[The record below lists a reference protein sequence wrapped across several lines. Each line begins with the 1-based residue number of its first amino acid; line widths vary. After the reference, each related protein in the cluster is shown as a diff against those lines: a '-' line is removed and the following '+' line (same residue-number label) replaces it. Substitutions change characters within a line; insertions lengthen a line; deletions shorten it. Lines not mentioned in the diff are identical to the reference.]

1 MDAIQKWGGRIV
13 KYKGFI
19 IDMEGTVI
27 NRGAEIPGS
36 FDFLKKLMDNNITF
50 RMITNTVSKSV
61 EEMVANMKNM
71 GFDIPSSFIL
81 NPIKAVNYFLEERK
95 TSSYFFVGPSSIQSQ
110 LSIQPDFEGNPEYII
125 LCDFEYITFSY
136 GLFNQIYK
144 CLLNGA
150 KLLSTS
156 YSDFYLSKEGPKID
170 TGIFTKMF
178 EILGNQQATIFG
190 KPSPALYE
198 AALKQM
204 GVEKE
209 GVIAIGDDVLTDIKG
224 AKEYGIMSALV
235 QTGKYKA
242 GDEAKNAPDLLL
254 HNLAEIKKQLF

>member
-1 MDAIQKWGGRIV
+1 M

-19 IDMEGTVI
+19 IDMEGTI
-27 NRGAEIPGS
+27 LHSGAEIPGS
-36 FDFLKKLMDNNITF
+36 FDFLKKLTDNNIPF
-50 RMITNTVSKSV
+50 RVITNTVTRST
-61 EEMVANMKNM
+61 EEMAENIKSI

-81 NPIKAVNYFLEERK
+81 NPIKAVNYFLEERN
-95 TSSYFFVGPSSIQSQ
+95 TSSYFFAGPPAIRSQ
-110 LSIQPDFEGNPEYII
+110 ISIQPAFEGTPEYII
-125 LCDFEYITFSY
+125 LCDFEHITCSY
-136 GLFNQIYK
+136 DLFNQIYK
-144 CLLNGA
+144 YLLNGA

-156 YSDFYLSKEGPKID
+156 YSDFYLSKDGPKID
-170 TGIFTKMF
+170 TGSFTKMF

-224 AKEYGIMSALV
+224 AKEYGIISALV
-235 QTGKYKA
+235 QTGKYKD
-242 GDEAKNAPDLLL
+242 GDEAKDTPDLLL
-254 HNLAEIKKQLF
+254 HNLAEMK